1 MYLKFQGGKLFKK
14 EPPHF
19 KAYHSKTS
27 ETEQKEN
34 LKSRQR
40 KKSYY
45 TNRKKTMSTNFSS
58 EKCKQHL
65 QFYTKHKCLSKMK
78 ATGNSLGV

>member
-14 EPPHF
+14 EPPHV

-40 KKSYY
+40 KTVTLHAKGNLNDNEMSLSECL
-45 TNRKKTMSTNFSS
+45 KTMAVN
-58 EKCKQHL
+58 L
-65 QFYTKHKCLSKMK
+65 WFYSAEDTFQKL
-78 ATGNSLGV
+78 